1 VLERHPRQSVA
12 VVTHGTVMTLFVT
25 RAAGLEAF
33 PFWKRLGLPAFVV
46 LSWPGLGLLDVVEG
60 VD

>member
-1 VLERHPRQSVA
+1 VA

-46 LSWPGLGLLDVVEG
+46 LSWPGFGLLDVVEG